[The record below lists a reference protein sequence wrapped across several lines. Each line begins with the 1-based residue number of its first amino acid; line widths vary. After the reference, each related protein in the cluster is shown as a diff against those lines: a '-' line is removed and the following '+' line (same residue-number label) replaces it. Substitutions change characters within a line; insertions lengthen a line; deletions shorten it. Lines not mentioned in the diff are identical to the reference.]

1 METDANRLPTWQ
13 WAFERGIAPVLSTG
27 SLEYLE
33 RLLAEDS
40 PQLVQHVVA
49 LPAQPELQ
57 DGPADAFCALGACG
71 AAEGLETPRE
81 LCDFFQSVFAEAGRR
96 LGDVLAPRD
105 FISFYD
111 DTPREE
117 MVPALLAVVR
127 GVLSG
132 REDRSPTRGAAAV
145 AAAG

>member
-1 METDANRLPTWQ
+1 MDADTDRVPTWQ

-33 RLLAEDS
+33 RLLSEDS

-57 DGPADAFCALGACG
+57 DGLADAFCALAACG

-81 LCDFFQSVFAEAGRR
+81 LCDFFQCVYEEAGQRA
-96 LGDVLAPRD
+96 GDPMAAGYFVG
-105 FISFYD
+105 FYD
-111 DTPREE
+111 HTPRGE

-127 GVLSG
+127 GVMSG
-132 REDRSPTRGAAAV
+132 REDRLPARGPAAV